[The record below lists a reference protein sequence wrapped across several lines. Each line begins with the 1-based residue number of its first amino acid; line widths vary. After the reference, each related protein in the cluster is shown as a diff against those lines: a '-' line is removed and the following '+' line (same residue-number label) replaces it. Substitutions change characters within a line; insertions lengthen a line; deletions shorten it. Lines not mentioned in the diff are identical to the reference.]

1 MRLDEF
7 IGKDAA
13 PIPRARARR
22 HMHKGAAKPLGSR
35 MTFEEVLM
43 MMNSYTDA
51 GVAHAELL

>member
-1 MRLDEF
+1 
-7 IGKDAA
+7 
-13 PIPRARARR
+13 
-22 HMHKGAAKPLGSR
+22 